1 MPAVL
6 LAQEAVARGLARWL
20 VELLHGALHQLSE
33 PDAHRAEAVH
43 ETRKLLERARA
54 ALSLWRAAL
63 GKQVAAAIAANVQHA
78 WQALGPLRAED
89 LLPEAL
95 QKLRTATRD
104 TPYHVAL
111 EPVHA
116 ALLQRAAA
124 PRSLDEILPPIL
136 LRLRAAL
143 AQAEQSVTHHTERSV
158 QRSIH
163 KGLRRGYKRAR
174 RAYRQ
179 AAQDP
184 TPKHLR
190 TLAKRIKDV
199 LYALVFLQRSRSKKL
214 APFIDQ
220 LDAMTSALGD
230 EHDLQQLIDLVRAE
244 NLGGVVAV
252 ALTSQLVATQ
262 REALLR
268 RTVELGLGPFHTR
281 RSSDVWA
288 WLVRA
293 IQRRQ
298 TH

>member
-1 MPAVL
+1 M
-6 LAQEAVARGLARWL
+6 
-20 VELLHGALHQLSE
+20 
-33 PDAHRAEAVH
+33 
-43 ETRKLLERARA
+43 
-54 ALSLWRAAL
+54 
-63 GKQVAAAIAANVQHA
+63 
-78 WQALGPLRAED
+78 
-89 LLPEAL
+89 PEAL
-95 QKLRTATRD
+95 EKLRTATRD

-124 PRSLDEILPPIL
+124 PRSLEEFLPPIL
-136 LRLRAAL
+136 VCLRAAL
-143 AQAEQSVTHHTERSV
+143 AQAEQSVTHHAERSV
-158 QRSIH
+158 QRSVN

-190 TLAKRIKDV
+190 TLAKRIKNV

-281 RSSDVWA
+281 RSRDVCA

-298 TH
+298 MHALHRSE